1 VRLLLVAVMLSG
13 AVAHADE
20 PWVELQ
26 TKNGVTYE
34 KRAVSGSKW
43 LEYRGTTT
51 VPLSP
56 QETVDQIWR
65 GITESL
71 PSTVKKREVLRK
83 SDTEFVVYDQIK
95 APVVSDR
102 DVTIRISKVVRPDM
116 IEVRF
121 QSDEALGP
129 PPASGYVRIPVVR
142 GAWTLVPAPGGGTR
156 LSYTC
161 YSEPGGSIPAW
172 LARGAQK
179 DQVVLD
185 VERIL
190 ERLRH

>member
-1 VRLLLVAVMLSG
+1 MRLLVLALLSSG
-13 AVAHADE
+13 AAAHADE
-20 PWVELQ
+20 AWVELQ

-34 KRAVSGSKW
+34 KRGVSGSKW

-56 QETVDQIWR
+56 AETLAQIWS
-65 GITESL
+65 GITEAL

-102 DVTIRISKVVRPDM
+102 DVTIRISKVVRPDV

-121 QSDEALGP
+121 QSDESLGP

-142 GAWTLVPAPGGGTR
+142 GAWTLVAAPGGGTR

-172 LARGAQK
+172 LARGAQR

-190 ERLRH
+190 GRLRH